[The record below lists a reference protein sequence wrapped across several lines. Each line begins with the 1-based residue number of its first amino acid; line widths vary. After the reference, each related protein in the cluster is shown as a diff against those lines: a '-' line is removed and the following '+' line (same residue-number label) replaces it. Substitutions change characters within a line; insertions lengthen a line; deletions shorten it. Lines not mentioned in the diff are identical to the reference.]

1 MAQATSG
8 QLKLTAPP
16 SAQVIHTPGSRL
28 AVLGYC
34 FLVVIIINSYIA
46 VLTTQLTVN
55 TRVFSINKLSDLQNK
70 PVGACESD
78 VSTLISRFKLSNV
91 IAVPCG
97 SPENETAAIE
107 ILRSKQV
114 VALLWDS
121 PLVLF
126 YSSNGCDLYSIGTSF
141 KLRDNAVAFASDT
154 PLSAIAAFNQ
164 ALVGIKEMG
173 TVESLQQQDLYK
185 QADCK
190 AIPSLI
196 ANGIGILD
204 VAGLWIFL
212 AGTLGL
218 ALTVTCTLWLWRH
231 VAPFF
236 IPNPDAMSARDLGR
250 ISNGSQGSHLSKA
263 FARSI
268 SSFSSFNGD
277 SPALRNTVHAV
288 GGAGSDEE
296 QIEKLEAMLNKLND
310 KVQSMN
316 QFVQQ
321 TVRKLTD
328 LVESSSSGAGSKDFS
343 QDAVVLMQ
351 PVTKK

>member
-1 MAQATSG
+1 MASAASG
-8 QLKLTAPP
+8 QLKLTDPP

-34 FLVVIIINSYIA
+34 FFVIIIINSYIA

-55 TRVFSINKLSDLQNK
+55 TRVFSVNKLSDLQNK

-78 VSTLISRFKLSNV
+78 VSALISRFNLSNV

-121 PLVLF
+121 PLVLY

-141 KLRDNAVAFASDT
+141 NLRDNAVAFASDT

-164 ALVGIKEMG
+164 ALVGIKEAG

-196 ANGIGILD
+196 TNGIDIVD

-212 AGTLGL
+212 AATLGL
-218 ALTVTCTLWLWRH
+218 ALTVTFAFQLWRL
-231 VAPFF
+231 VTPFF
-236 IPNPDAMSARDLGR
+236 TPNPDAMSARDLGR
-250 ISNGSQGSHLSKA
+250 ISNGSQGSHFPKA
-263 FARSI
+263 FVRSM
-268 SSFSSFNGD
+268 SLFSSFNGD
-277 SPALRNTVHAV
+277 SAALRNTVHAV

-296 QIEKLEAMLNKLND
+296 QIEKLEAMLNKLGD

-316 QFVQQ
+316 QFVQK
-321 TVRKLTD
+321 TVCKITD
-328 LVESSSSGAGSKDFS
+328 LVEGSNSGAGSKDFS
-343 QDAVVLMQ
+343 QDVIVLK
-351 PVTKK
+351 PVTMK